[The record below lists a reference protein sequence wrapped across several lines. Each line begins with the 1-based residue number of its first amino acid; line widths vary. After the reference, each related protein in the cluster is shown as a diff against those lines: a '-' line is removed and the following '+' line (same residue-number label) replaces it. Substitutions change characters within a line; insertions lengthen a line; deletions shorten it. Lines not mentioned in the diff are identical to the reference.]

1 MTTADLIVIGA
12 GPGGYD
18 VAAARARAGER
29 VILIDYAFPGG
40 TCLNRGCIPTKCLA
54 ASSEAAI
61 QARNAA
67 ALGVSVGEVMIDY
80 TAVVHRMESVVEG
93 LRDGVRAL
101 IAPCTFVYGQ
111 ARILPDGTVGVGD
124 QVFTAPKVLIATGSA
139 PAALN
144 IPGAGLTI
152 NSDGVL
158 QLEELPRSMA
168 IIGAGVIGM
177 EFASIMNGFGV
188 EVTVIEYLKEVLPPF
203 DKEISKRL
211 RTMLT
216 RRGVK
221 FVLGAAVTAVTADN
235 EGVRTVSYD
244 GKKGPETLQAD
255 TVVMAVGRRPVVPEG
270 LAEAGI
276 ETDRRGY
283 IVTDARM
290 RTTRPGFYAVGDCNG
305 RLQLAHA
312 ATAQARVA
320 LGEDVNLDAIPAAI
334 FTCPEAAMV
343 GLTTEQAQAQ
353 GVNFRTA
360 KALYSANGKAQ
371 ASGQADGLVKVLYA
385 PDTRRLLGC
394 HIVGAHASDLIAEAA
409 LAVSLGLSLD
419 ALTTITVHSH
429 PSLSELIASFR

>member
-221 FVLGAAVTAVTADN
+221 FVLDAAVTAVTADN
-235 EGVRTVSYD
+235 ARVRTVSYD

-320 LGEDVNLDAIPAAI
+320 LGEDVNLDAIPAAV

-429 PSLSELIASFR
+429 PSLSELIASLR

>member
-244 GKKGPETLQAD
+244 GKKGPKTLQAD

-320 LGEDVNLDAIPAAI
+320 LGEDVNLDAIPAAV

-429 PSLSELIASFR
+429 PSLSELIASLR